1 MAFLPDNVRSALGYW
16 YNLVSD
22 AARANFTV
30 TDTIQLA
37 NQVAEDLG
45 GKLSFQENTAISQLY
60 GFARREINAGIAL
73 EAASA
78 EQAIDRTMISTPAY
92 SRDLQEQNTY
102 PLYHVRFEYTYL
114 DSAGNEQTTFKTSV
128 FSDQLPATIAELQDD
143 VQDDAD
149 GMAAKYGHQLLAAR
163 ITNILSV

>member
-16 YNLVSD
+16 YNLVAD

-73 EAASA
+73 EAGQGD
-78 EQAIDRTMISTPAY
+78 QAISSDMVSTPAY
-92 SRDLQEQNTY
+92 ARDLQEQNTY

-128 FSDQLPATIAELQDD
+128 FSDQLPGTISELESD
-143 VQDDAD
+143 VQDDAE
-149 GMAAKYGHQLLAAR
+149 GMAAKYGHQLMSVR
-163 ITNILSV
+163 VSNILSV